1 MHLHHIND
9 LIQLQDVTVSNYH
22 ISEDHVLV
30 LSMCPTKSKQPCPCC
45 HTQAFV
51 ICKGSRQK
59 LRQVR
64 HLRCF
69 NRETILLIPMK
80 RLFCKQ
86 CEVSFTY
93 QYAFLTGKTRYTN
106 DYKREL
112 SKPLVGTT
120 VKQLT
125 DTFKVPYSTGERF
138 IKQHLAHLIPSIQ
151 RKVIAAAQGST
162 RLILGIDDFAIRKGH
177 TYNTGFHDL
186 RNGNLLTLVMGR
198 TYQTLIQNQ
207 VLMKQLKELKPYAV
221 VMDLARSY
229 HKFVAEVFPDAI
241 RIADRFHVNRY
252 LTDALQAVRRR
263 ISLSLTPESRKYLK
277 RNKNLIGKRYD
288 SLSEK
293 EERKLGKLLSYS
305 KELTEVYTIKESL
318 INWYELSD
326 ETNSYRRLIQWI
338 ARAKALNIPEL
349 TEALKPFENWTEEI
363 SNYHKCR
370 YTNGSVEGRNNKI
383 KTLIRRSYFLPNRTI
398 YENRILLECNERF
411 FIDELSVKNQFWC

>member
-9 LIQLQDVTVSNYH
+9 LIQLQDVTVSNYY
-22 ISEDHVLV
+22 ISEDHVLF
-30 LSMCPTKSKQPCPCC
+30 LSLCPTKSKQPCPCC
-45 HTQAFV
+45 RTQAFV

-207 VLMKQLKELKPYAV
+207 GLVKQLKELKPYAV

-305 KELTEVYTIKESL
+305 KELTEVYAIKESL

-349 TEALKPFENWTEEI
+349 TEALKPFEHWTEEI
-363 SNYHKCR
+363 SSHHKCR

>member
-30 LSMCPTKSKQPCPCC
+30 LSLCPTKSKQPCPCC

-162 RLILGIDDFAIRKGH
+162 RLILGIDDFAIQKGH

-207 VLMKQLKELKPYAV
+207 GLMKQLKELKPYAV

-252 LTDALQAVRRR
+252 LTNALQAVRRR

-305 KELTEVYTIKESL
+305 KELTEVYAIKESL

>member
-22 ISEDHVLV
+22 ISEDNVLV
-30 LSMCPTKSKQPCPCC
+30 LSLCPTKSKQPCHCC

-207 VLMKQLKELKPYAV
+207 GLMKQLKELKPYAV

-241 RIADRFHVNRY
+241 RIADRFHVNCY

-305 KELTEVYTIKESL
+305 KELTEVYAIKESL

-398 YENRILLECNERF
+398 YENRIFLECNERF

>member
-9 LIQLQDVTVSNYH
+9 LIQLQDVTVSNYY
-22 ISEDHVLV
+22 ISEDHVLF
-30 LSMCPTKSKQPCPCC
+30 LSLCPTKSKQPCPCC
-45 HTQAFV
+45 RTQAFV

-93 QYAFLTGKTRYTN
+93 QYAFLAGKTRYTN

-207 VLMKQLKELKPYAV
+207 GLMKQLKELKPYAV

-305 KELTEVYTIKESL
+305 KELTEVYAIKESL

-383 KTLIRRSYFLPNRTI
+383 KTLIRRSYFLPNRMI
-398 YENRILLECNERF
+398 YENRIFLECNERF

>member
-22 ISEDHVLV
+22 ISEDNVLV
-30 LSMCPTKSKQPCPCC
+30 LSLCPTKSKQPCPCC

-207 VLMKQLKELKPYAV
+207 DLMNQLKELKPYAV

-305 KELTEVYTIKESL
+305 KELTEVYAIKESL

>member
-22 ISEDHVLV
+22 ISEDNVLV
-30 LSMCPTKSKQPCPCC
+30 LSLCPTKSKQPCPCC

-207 VLMKQLKELKPYAV
+207 GLMNQLKELKPYAV

-305 KELTEVYTIKESL
+305 KELTEVYAIKESL

-370 YTNGSVEGRNNKI
+370 YTNGSVEGQNNQI

>member
-9 LIQLQDVTVSNYH
+9 LIQLQDVTVSNYY
-22 ISEDHVLV
+22 ISEDHVLF
-30 LSMCPTKSKQPCPCC
+30 LSLCPTKSKQPCPCC

-305 KELTEVYTIKESL
+305 KELTEVYAIKESL
-318 INWYELSD
+318 INWYELSN

-338 ARAKALNIPEL
+338 DRAKALNIPEL
-349 TEALKPFENWTEEI
+349 TEALKPFKNWTEEI

-370 YTNGSVEGRNNKI
+370 YTNGAVEGRNNKI

-398 YENRILLECNERF
+398 YENRIFLECNERF

>member
-9 LIQLQDVTVSNYH
+9 LIQLQDVTVSNYY
-22 ISEDHVLV
+22 ISEDHVLF
-30 LSMCPTKSKQPCPCC
+30 LSLCPTKSKQPCPCC
-45 HTQAFV
+45 RTQAFV

-93 QYAFLTGKTRYTN
+93 QYAFLAGKTRYTN

-207 VLMKQLKELKPYAV
+207 ALMKQLKELKPYAV

-305 KELTEVYTIKESL
+305 KELTEVYAIKESL

>member
-22 ISEDHVLV
+22 ISEDNVLV
-30 LSMCPTKSKQPCPCC
+30 LSLCPTKSKQPCPCC

-207 VLMKQLKELKPYAV
+207 GLMKQLKELKPYAV

-305 KELTEVYTIKESL
+305 KELTEVYAIKESL
-318 INWYELSD
+318 INWYELSNK
-326 ETNSYRRLIQWI
+326 TNSYRRLIQWI

-411 FIDELSVKNQFWC
+411 FIDELSVKNQFGC

>member
-9 LIQLQDVTVSNYH
+9 LIQLQDVTVSNYY
-22 ISEDHVLV
+22 ISEDHVLF
-30 LSMCPTKSKQPCPCC
+30 LSLCPTKSKQPCPCC
-45 HTQAFV
+45 RTQAFV

-207 VLMKQLKELKPYAV
+207 GLVKQLKELKPYAV

-305 KELTEVYTIKESL
+305 KELTEVYAIKESL

-363 SNYHKCR
+363 SNHHKCR

>member
-9 LIQLQDVTVSNYH
+9 LIQLQDVTVSNYY
-22 ISEDHVLV
+22 ISEDHVLF
-30 LSMCPTKSKQPCPCC
+30 LSLCPTKSKQPCPCC
-45 HTQAFV
+45 RTQAFV

-207 VLMKQLKELKPYAV
+207 GLMKQLKELKPYAV

-305 KELTEVYTIKESL
+305 KELTEVYAIKESL

>member
-1 MHLHHIND
+1 MLE
-9 LIQLQDVTVSNYH
+9 LQDVTVSNYYN
-22 ISEDHVLV
+22 SEDHVLF
-30 LSMCPTKSKQPCPCC
+30 LSLCPTKSKQPCPCC

-207 VLMKQLKELKPYAV
+207 GLMKQLKELKPYAV

-305 KELTEVYTIKESL
+305 KELTEVYAIKESL

>member
-22 ISEDHVLV
+22 ISEDHVLF
-30 LSMCPTKSKQPCPCC
+30 LSLCPTKSKQPCPCC

-186 RNGNLLTLVMGR
+186 RNGSLLTLVMGR

-207 VLMKQLKELKPYAV
+207 GLMNQLKELKPYAV

-305 KELTEVYTIKESL
+305 KELTEVYAIKESL

-338 ARAKALNIPEL
+338 DRAKALNIPEL

>member
-9 LIQLQDVTVSNYH
+9 LIQLQDVTVSNYY
-22 ISEDHVLV
+22 ISEDHVLF
-30 LSMCPTKSKQPCPCC
+30 LSLCPTKSKQPCPCC
-45 HTQAFV
+45 RTQAFV

-207 VLMKQLKELKPYAV
+207 GLVKQLKELKPYAV

-305 KELTEVYTIKESL
+305 KELTEVYAIKESL

>member
-22 ISEDHVLV
+22 ISEDNVLV
-30 LSMCPTKSKQPCPCC
+30 LSLCPTKSKQPCPCC

-162 RLILGIDDFAIRKGH
+162 RLILGIDDFAIQKGH

-207 VLMKQLKELKPYAV
+207 GLMKQLKELKPYAV

-241 RIADRFHVNRY
+241 RIADQFHVNRY
-252 LTDALQAVRRR
+252 LTNALQAVRRR

-305 KELTEVYTIKESL
+305 KELTEVYAIKESL

>member
-22 ISEDHVLV
+22 ISEDNVLV
-30 LSMCPTKSKQPCPCC
+30 LSLCPTKSKQPCPCC

-59 LRQVR
+59 PRQVR

-207 VLMKQLKELKPYAV
+207 GLMKQLKELKPYAV

-305 KELTEVYTIKESL
+305 KELTEVYAIKESL

>member
-22 ISEDHVLV
+22 ISEDNVLV
-30 LSMCPTKSKQPCPCC
+30 LSLCPTKSKQPCPCC

-162 RLILGIDDFAIRKGH
+162 RLILGIDDFAIQKGH
-177 TYNTGFHDL
+177 TYHTGFHDL

-305 KELTEVYTIKESL
+305 KELTEVYAIKESL

>member
-22 ISEDHVLV
+22 ISEDNVLV
-30 LSMCPTKSKQPCPCC
+30 LSLCPTKSKQPCPCC

-207 VLMKQLKELKPYAV
+207 GLMKQLKELKPYAV

-252 LTDALQAVRRR
+252 LTNALQAVRRR

-338 ARAKALNIPEL
+338 DRAKALNIPEL

>member
-9 LIQLQDVTVSNYH
+9 LIQLQDVTVSNYY
-22 ISEDHVLV
+22 ISEDHVLF
-30 LSMCPTKSKQPCPCC
+30 LSLCPTKSKQPCPCC
-45 HTQAFV
+45 RTQAFV

-93 QYAFLTGKTRYTN
+93 QYAFLAGKTRYTN

-305 KELTEVYTIKESL
+305 KELTEVYAIKESL

>member
-30 LSMCPTKSKQPCPCC
+30 LSLCPTKSKQPCPCC
-45 HTQAFV
+45 RTQAFV

-207 VLMKQLKELKPYAV
+207 GLMKQLKELKPYAV

-305 KELTEVYTIKESL
+305 KELTEVYAIKESL

>member
-22 ISEDHVLV
+22 ISEDNVLV
-30 LSMCPTKSKQPCPCC
+30 LSLCPTKSKQPCPCC
-45 HTQAFV
+45 RTQAFV

-86 CEVSFTY
+86 CEVS
-93 QYAFLTGKTRYTN
+93 FLTGKTRYTN

-305 KELTEVYTIKESL
+305 KELTEVYAIKESL

-398 YENRILLECNERF
+398 YENRIFLECNERF

>member
-9 LIQLQDVTVSNYH
+9 LIQLQDVTVSNYY
-22 ISEDHVLV
+22 ISEDHVLF
-30 LSMCPTKSKQPCPCC
+30 LSLCPTKSKQPCPCC
-45 HTQAFV
+45 RTQAFV

-186 RNGNLLTLVMGR
+186 RNGSLLTLVMGR

-207 VLMKQLKELKPYAV
+207 GLMNQLKELKPYAV

-293 EERKLGKLLSYS
+293 EERKLGKLLNYS
-305 KELTEVYTIKESL
+305 KELTEVYAIKESL

-370 YTNGSVEGRNNKI
+370 YTNGSVEGQNNQI
-383 KTLIRRSYFLPNRTI
+383 KTLIRRSYFLPNRMI
-398 YENRILLECNERF
+398 YENRIFLECNERF

>member
-22 ISEDHVLV
+22 ISEDNVLV
-30 LSMCPTKSKQPCPCC
+30 LSLCPTKSKQPCPCC

-207 VLMKQLKELKPYAV
+207 GLVKQLKELKPYAV

-305 KELTEVYTIKESL
+305 KELTEVYAIKESL

-363 SNYHKCR
+363 SKHHKCR

>member
-22 ISEDHVLV
+22 ISEDNVLV
-30 LSMCPTKSKQPCPCC
+30 LSLCPTKSKQPCPCC
-45 HTQAFV
+45 RTQAFV

-207 VLMKQLKELKPYAV
+207 GLMNQLKELKPYAV

-305 KELTEVYTIKESL
+305 KELTEVYAIKESL

>member
-30 LSMCPTKSKQPCPCC
+30 LSLCPTKSKQPCPCC

-207 VLMKQLKELKPYAV
+207 GLMKQLKELKPYAV

-263 ISLSLTPESRKYLK
+263 ISLSLTPESYKYLK

>member
-9 LIQLQDVTVSNYH
+9 LIQLQDVTVSNYY
-22 ISEDHVLV
+22 ISEDHVLF
-30 LSMCPTKSKQPCPCC
+30 LSLCPTKSKQPCPCC
-45 HTQAFV
+45 RTQAFV

-305 KELTEVYTIKESL
+305 KELTEVYAIKESL

-383 KTLIRRSYFLPNRTI
+383 KSLIRRSYFLPNRTI

>member
-9 LIQLQDVTVSNYH
+9 LIQLQDVTVSNYY
-22 ISEDHVLV
+22 ISEDHVLF
-30 LSMCPTKSKQPCPCC
+30 LSLCPTKSKQPCPCC
-45 HTQAFV
+45 RTQAFV

-305 KELTEVYTIKESL
+305 KELTEVYAIKESL

-398 YENRILLECNERF
+398 YENRIFLECNERF

>member
-22 ISEDHVLV
+22 ISEDNVLV
-30 LSMCPTKSKQPCPCC
+30 LSLCPTKSKQPCPCC

-162 RLILGIDDFAIRKGH
+162 RLILGIDDFAIQKGH

-207 VLMKQLKELKPYAV
+207 GLMKQLKELKPYAV

-241 RIADRFHVNRY
+241 RIADQFHVNRY

-263 ISLSLTPESRKYLK
+263 ISLSLTPESYKYLK

-305 KELTEVYTIKESL
+305 KELTEVYAIKESL

>member
-22 ISEDHVLV
+22 ISEDNVLV
-30 LSMCPTKSKQPCPCC
+30 LSLCPTKSKQPCPCC

-86 CEVSFTY
+86 CEVS
-93 QYAFLTGKTRYTN
+93 FLTGKTRYTN

-305 KELTEVYTIKESL
+305 KELTEVYAIKESL

-370 YTNGSVEGRNNKI
+370 YTNGAVEGRNNKI

-398 YENRILLECNERF
+398 YENRIFLECNERF

>member
-9 LIQLQDVTVSNYH
+9 LIQLQDVTVSNYY
-22 ISEDHVLV
+22 ISEDNVLV
-30 LSMCPTKSKQPCPCC
+30 LSLCPTKSKQPCPCC

-69 NRETILLIPMK
+69 NRETILLILMK
-80 RLFCKQ
+80 RLFFKQ
-86 CEVSFTY
+86 CEVSFTH

-207 VLMKQLKELKPYAV
+207 GLMKQLKELKPYAV

-252 LTDALQAVRRR
+252 LTDALQAMRRR
-263 ISLSLTPESRKYLK
+263 ISLSLTPESHKYLK

-305 KELTEVYTIKESL
+305 KELTEVYAIKESL

>member
-30 LSMCPTKSKQPCPCC
+30 LSLCPTKSKQPCPCC

-162 RLILGIDDFAIRKGH
+162 RLILGIDDFAIQKGH

-207 VLMKQLKELKPYAV
+207 GLMKQLKELKPYAV

-252 LTDALQAVRRR
+252 LTNALQAVRRR

-305 KELTEVYTIKESL
+305 KELTEVYAIKESL

-383 KTLIRRSYFLPNRTI
+383 KTLIRRSYFLPNRMI
-398 YENRILLECNERF
+398 YENRIFLECNERF

>member
-30 LSMCPTKSKQPCPCC
+30 LSLCPTKSKQPCPCC

-207 VLMKQLKELKPYAV
+207 GLMKQLKELKPYAV

>member
-9 LIQLQDVTVSNYH
+9 LIQLQDVTVSNYY
-22 ISEDHVLV
+22 ISEDHVLF
-30 LSMCPTKSKQPCPCC
+30 LSLCPTKSKQPCPCC

-207 VLMKQLKELKPYAV
+207 GLVKQLKELKPYAV

-305 KELTEVYTIKESL
+305 KELTEVYAIKESL

-370 YTNGSVEGRNNKI
+370 YTNGSVEGQNNQI
-383 KTLIRRSYFLPNRTI
+383 KTLIRRSYFLPNRMI
-398 YENRILLECNERF
+398 YENRIFLECNERF

>member
-22 ISEDHVLV
+22 ISEDNVLV
-30 LSMCPTKSKQPCPCC
+30 LSLCPTKSKQPCPCC
-45 HTQAFV
+45 RTQAFV

-305 KELTEVYTIKESL
+305 KELTEVYAIKESL

>member
-22 ISEDHVLV
+22 ISEDNVLV
-30 LSMCPTKSKQPCPCC
+30 LSLCPTKSKQPCPCC

-207 VLMKQLKELKPYAV
+207 GLMKQLKELKPYAV

-305 KELTEVYTIKESL
+305 KELTEVYAIKESL
-318 INWYELSD
+318 INWYELSN

-338 ARAKALNIPEL
+338 DRAKALNIPEL
-349 TEALKPFENWTEEI
+349 TEALKPFKNWTEEI

-370 YTNGSVEGRNNKI
+370 YTNGAVEGRNNKI